1 MGKYIQDNE
10 MRYGAGQYNR
20 FIDTKQQLCFALE
33 PEVEDPGQIMER
45 EQVGPFPDPQP
56 ESGDSEGSS

>member
-1 MGKYIQDNE
+1 

-20 FIDTKQQLCFALE
+20 FIATEQQLCFALE
-33 PEVEDPGQIMER
+33 PGVEDPGQIMER
-45 EQVGPFPDPQP
+45 ERVGPFPDPQP